1 MDFISLPLYIKQ
13 KINFYAP
20 FSCHM
25 FLSRFHSAVKAIV
38 GIMHIYNTA
47 ICIEVEFE
55 KPNQASIYFKSAQLL
70 PVPTHPKERQCW
82 CCMHTVNSEKSV
94 NLEHF
99 KTASVCLT
107 VGKKMK
113 SYYKSIRCPD
123 DYCELLALGWSNLNT
138 PLLQNTIIMK

>member
-47 ICIEVEFE
+47 ICIEVE
-55 KPNQASIYFKSAQLL
+55 LGG
-70 PVPTHPKERQCW
+70 
-82 CCMHTVNSEKSV
+82 V
-94 NLEHF
+94 NLRKSRNSRKFQGSLKNPKMDCISPNSSRKMITKNF
-99 KTASVCLT
+99 KFFMCI
-107 VGKKMK
+107 
-113 SYYKSIRCPD
+113 Y
-123 DYCELLALGWSNLNT
+123 
-138 PLLQNTIIMK
+138 